1 MSTTVTYKGQ
11 TLTTVENQTKTLN
24 TAGTWVEGDFT
35 LTDVTQGGGE
45 WTTEGIAH
53 NTEPNGAITLKP
65 WWKGSGYVFA
75 MGNAFHGK
83 PVTSVTF
90 DFDNTNQNVVG
101 DYDTFAG
108 SGLQTVS
115 FINNGNNVV
124 YTPEASFRGAT
135 NLLAFE
141 TDTRINFNYYTG
153 AFGNCSNIERISVPN
168 AFGAMAAPCQ
178 NCYKLEYADMGSA
191 TTLNAN
197 GFQNCRVLQTLILRK
212 SDGIVPLGNVS
223 AFQNTPMRGYNGL
236 TGEIF
241 VPQALISDYQTASNW
256 STIYAEGYCTF
267 MPIEGSEYEL

>member
-1 MSTTVTYKGQ
+1 M
-11 TLTTVENQTKTLN
+11 N
-24 TAGTWVEGDFT
+24 
-35 LTDVTQGGGE
+35 
-45 WTTEGIAH
+45 
-53 NTEPNGAITLKP
+53 
-65 WWKGSGYVFA
+65 
-75 MGNAFHGK
+75 NAFRDK

-90 DFDNTNQNVVG
+90 DFNNVNAQVAG
-101 DYDTFAG
+101 ANESFSG

-115 FINNGNNVV
+115 FINNSNDVA
-124 YTPEASFRGAT
+124 YRPESTFRNAT

-141 TDTRINFNYYTG
+141 TDTRINFGYYSN
-153 AFGNCSNIERISVPN
+153 AFSGCSNLQRISIPN
-168 AFGAMAAPCQ
+168 AFSDMVIPCQ

-256 STIYAEGYCTF
+256 STIYAEGHCTF